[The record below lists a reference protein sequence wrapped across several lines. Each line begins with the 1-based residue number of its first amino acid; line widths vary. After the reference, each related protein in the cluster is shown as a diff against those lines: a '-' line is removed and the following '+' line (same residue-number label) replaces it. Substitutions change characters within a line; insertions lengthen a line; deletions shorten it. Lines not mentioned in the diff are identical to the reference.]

1 MLHGGPGGSIFLF
14 SNFVIQLNSRLKP
27 SCSFYR
33 TCTHQELK
41 TYFYALNKRCL
52 NDHIRCILVDMCD
65 LTNLYCV
72 KASPTTADRCHN
84 HLCQQ
89 KYYACQFQDATSF
102 RILHSSGIFAETAL
116 YLVIIIINRR
126 FCTHQL
132 AKRVVP
138 HSAESKMMHHLVF

>member
-84 HLCQQ
+84 HLCQTEILCMSVSRC
-89 KYYACQFQDATSF
+89 YQFPHLTQF
-102 RILHSSGIFAETAL
+102 RDICRDGT
-116 YLVIIIINRR
+116 
-126 FCTHQL
+126 
-132 AKRVVP
+132 VP
-138 HSAESKMMHHLVF
+138 SHHNHK

>member
-1 MLHGGPGGSIFLF
+1 
-14 SNFVIQLNSRLKP
+14 
-27 SCSFYR
+27 
-33 TCTHQELK
+33 
-41 TYFYALNKRCL
+41 
-52 NDHIRCILVDMCD
+52 MCD

-138 HSAESKMMHHLVF
+138 HSAESKMMHHLVFWREQDNKKQIYFVCFCVTSLILEDKLKRKRQGLSDVHKMFRMLSLFDLFFQNIHKELN